1 MFSRL
6 LFRIALFLSDKP
18 KWPFVLLLVIAVAAP
33 FASIIGTWVLQD
45 WDDDPA
51 RGAVAIDAGTFGES
65 YAVPE
70 YLDQG

>member
-45 WDDDPA
+45 
-51 RGAVAIDAGTFGES
+51 
-65 YAVPE
+65 
-70 YLDQG
+70 